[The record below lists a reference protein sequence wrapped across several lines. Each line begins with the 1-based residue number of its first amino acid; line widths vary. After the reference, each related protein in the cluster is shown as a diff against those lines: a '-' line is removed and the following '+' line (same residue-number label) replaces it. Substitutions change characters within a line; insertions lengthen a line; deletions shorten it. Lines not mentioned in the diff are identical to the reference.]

1 MDKKMQRSFDNAVV
15 SVSMEGYVFTKEQ
28 IKMCEDVLDGRMSK
42 DELINSIKN
51 KAKELRN

>member
-1 MDKKMQRSFDNAVV
+1 MDKKMQRSFDNAVA